1 MLKILIT
8 AGQIHSRVAELGRD
22 ISACYQGQPLTLVAL
37 MNGALIFAAD
47 LARQIQG
54 DLFVDSLAVASYH
67 ADTSSG
73 AISFRGQLKLP
84 VHNRHIL
91 VVDGVLD
98 SGLTLLTVVRHLAEQ
113 NPLSVKTC
121 VIVEKKVPRQNPF
134 QADWRGFLMPDYYLV
149 GYGLDSCERY
159 RNCPDIAVLEK

>member
-1 MLKILIT
+1 MMKILIT
-8 AGQIHSRVAELGRD
+8 AEQIQSRVAELGRD
-22 ISACYQGQPLTLVAL
+22 ISACYQGEPLTLIAL
-37 MNGALIFAAD
+37 MNGAMIFAAD

-67 ADTSSG
+67 ADASSG

-84 VHNRHIL
+84 VNNRHLL

-98 SGLTLLTVVRHLAEQ
+98 SGLTLLTVARHLAKQ
-113 NPLSVKTC
+113 NPISVKTC
-121 VIVEKKVPRQNPF
+121 VIVEKNIPRKHPF